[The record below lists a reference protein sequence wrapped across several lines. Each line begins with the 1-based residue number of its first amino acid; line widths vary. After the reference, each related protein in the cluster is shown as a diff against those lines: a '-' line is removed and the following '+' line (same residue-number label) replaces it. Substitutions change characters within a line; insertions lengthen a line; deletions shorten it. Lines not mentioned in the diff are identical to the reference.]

1 MLDNVKETGKLL
13 VPTFTGGAMK
23 KLPVDQMVGAFMN
36 LREAIQKREDE
47 IKELKEKQEKI
58 NEKLLALCEKENVD
72 SLKTPMGTVSR
83 RVSSTFWTSDWEKM
97 HNFVLK
103 HKAPHLLERRL
114 HNKNVKEFLED
125 NPKLSPPGLQTN
137 RKYVV
142 SIRKRAKKPTKK

>member
-1 MLDNVKETGKLL
+1 
-13 VPTFTGGAMK
+13 MK

-142 SIRKRAKKPTKK
+142 SIRKPAKMPTKK

>member
-83 RVSSTFWTSDWEKM
+83 RVSSTFWTSDWE
-97 HNFVLK
+97 NFYHLVEE
-103 HKAPHLLERRL
+103 HGAYHLLEKRI
-114 HNKNVKEFLED
+114 HNGNMKEFLAE
-125 NPKLSPPGLQTN
+125 NPDAVPVGLQTKQQFIVSV
-137 RKYVV
+137 RKPN
-142 SIRKRAKKPTKK
+142 AK

>member
-1 MLDNVKETGKLL
+1 
-13 VPTFTGGAMK
+13 
-23 KLPVDQMVGAFMN
+23 
-36 LREAIQKREDE
+36 
-47 IKELKEKQEKI
+47 
-58 NEKLLALCEKENVD
+58 
-72 SLKTPMGTVSR
+72 
-83 RVSSTFWTSDWEKM
+83 M

-142 SIRKRAKKPTKK
+142 SIRKPAKKPTKK

>member
-58 NEKLLALCEKENVD
+58 KPFEPLWKGL
-72 SLKTPMGTVSR
+72 TTVESR
-83 RVSSTFWTSDWEKM
+83 EIMT
-97 HNFVLK
+97 
-103 HKAPHLLERRL
+103 
-114 HNKNVKEFLED
+114 
-125 NPKLSPPGLQTN
+125 
-137 RKYVV
+137 
-142 SIRKRAKKPTKK
+142 